1 MTHLQDPV
9 QEPSVDEGGSTD
21 DAVGKEEGSQGGEDG
36 VGHGDAGVHR
46 QVELDVRARVWRKG
60 LNWRGRKRPEAEI

>member
-1 MTHLQDPV
+1 MTHLEDPI

-46 QVELDVRARVWRKG
+46 QVELDVRARV
-60 LNWRGRKRPEAEI
+60 